1 MHILLLT
8 YEFYPSNG
16 GVGNATLSLAR
27 AFREH
32 LGAKAS
38 VVVGGTWYDWQEAKD
53 AEEWEEMSIRR
64 IKYTGIPED
73 RFFRQSVRS
82 AIFFIRLFFTVR
94 KLSPDVIIAQRV
106 FDLGLFGGVLGRLFG
121 CRTIAYAHGPDEIG
135 HADILKHRRI
145 LNRLAGKIT
154 DAVVATN
161 THHAKYLEENIG
173 RPVSVIPNIA
183 ALSHSIDRSESRMK
197 LGLTDNLYHILFV
210 GRLCKEYNVET
221 KGLSSLLKAMPSLPN
236 TLLHVIGEG
245 PLLSWHRQLTEEL
258 NITSRVR
265 FHGVRSHEE
274 VNDFMCASDALVA
287 PSIFE
292 GCSLTVL
299 EAMKLGLLVLAT
311 PVGGLLDLVRDG
323 ETGLTIRVSDPDSI
337 AAQVRRAQSDK
348 ELRRTLTENARSM
361 VNESFS
367 SSAVAERFRP
377 LLE

>member
-32 LGAKAS
+32 LGAKVS
-38 VVVGGTWYDWQEAKD
+38 VVVGGTWYDWQGAKE
-53 AEEWEEMSIRR
+53 AEEWEGMSIRR
-64 IKYTGIPED
+64 IKYTGIPEE
-73 RFFRQSVRS
+73 RFFRRSLRS
-82 AIFFIRLFFTVR
+82 AIFFVRLFFTVR

-106 FDLGLFGGVLGRLFG
+106 FDLGVFGGLLGLLLG
-121 CRTIAYAHGPDEIG
+121 CRAIAYAHGPDEIG
-135 HADILKHRRI
+135 HADILRHRRL
-145 LNRLAGKIT
+145 LNRLAGKLC
-154 DAVVATN
+154 DEVVATN

-173 RPVSVIPNIA
+173 QPVSVIPNIA
-183 ALSHSIDRSESRMK
+183 VLSHSMDRSESRLK
-197 LGLTDNLYHILFV
+197 LGFKEDFYHLLFV

-221 KGLSSLLKAMPSLPN
+221 KGLSYLLKAMPSLPG

-245 PLLSWHRQLTEEL
+245 PLFSWHKQLAVEL
-258 NITSRVR
+258 NISSRVI
-265 FHGVRSHEE
+265 FHGGRSHEE
-274 VNDFMCASDALVA
+274 VNDLMCASDALVA

-323 ETGLTIRVSDPDSI
+323 ETGLRIRVSDSESI
-337 AAQVRRAQSDK
+337 AVQVRRAQSDE
-348 ELRRTLTENARSM
+348 ELCHTLTENARKS
-361 VNESFS
+361 VNESNS
-367 SSAVAERFRP
+367 SSAVAERFLT
-377 LLE
+377 LLH